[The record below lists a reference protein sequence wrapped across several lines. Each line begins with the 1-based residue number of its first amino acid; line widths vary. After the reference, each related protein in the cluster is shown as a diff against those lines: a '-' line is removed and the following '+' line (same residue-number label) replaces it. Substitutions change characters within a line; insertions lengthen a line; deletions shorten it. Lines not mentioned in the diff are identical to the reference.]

1 MAKRDYYEVLG
12 VAKNASVEEIKKA
25 YRKLAIKY
33 HPDKQ
38 QGKSEAE
45 KKEAEEKFKEAAEA
59 FSVLSDADKR
69 SRYDQFGHSGVDGNG
84 EGFGG
89 GFSMEDIFRQFGD
102 IFGGFGGFGGFSG
115 FGGGSTGGGRVNKGS
130 DLRITIKLNLQDIA
144 NGTEKKIKLRKY
156 VTCPDCN
163 GSGAKDANSVQTC
176 PDCNGRGYTIRTQ
189 RSILGN
195 IQTQVTCHKCNGE
208 GKIITDKCPN
218 CKGDGVINK
227 EETVTIKLPAGAAEG
242 MIFKMQGKGNAAIHG
257 GIPGDLLVVI
267 HEEEDPNLI
276 RDNNNL
282 IYELM
287 LDLPTA
293 VLGGSVEIPTL
304 NGKVKINIEKGTQPG
319 KILRL
324 KGKGLPDMHYGV
336 GDLLVHLGVYIPEK
350 LSKDEEK
357 LFEKLRDSKNIIP
370 NKSISRMFFD
380 KLHKLFS

>member
-1 MAKRDYYEVLG
+1 
-12 VAKNASVEEIKKA
+12 
-25 YRKLAIKY
+25 
-33 HPDKQ
+33 
-38 QGKSEAE
+38 
-45 KKEAEEKFKEAAEA
+45 
-59 FSVLSDADKR
+59 
-69 SRYDQFGHSGVDGNG
+69 
-84 EGFGG
+84 
-89 GFSMEDIFRQFGD
+89 
-102 IFGGFGGFGGFSG
+102 
-115 FGGGSTGGGRVNKGS
+115 
-130 DLRITIKLNLQDIA
+130 
-144 NGTEKKIKLRKY
+144 
-156 VTCPDCN
+156 
-163 GSGAKDANSVQTC
+163 
-176 PDCNGRGYTIRTQ
+176 
-189 RSILGN
+189 
-195 IQTQVTCHKCNGE
+195 
-208 GKIITDKCPN
+208 
-218 CKGDGVINK
+218 
-227 EETVTIKLPAGAAEG
+227 